1 MGRRKERQIMN
12 HTYELLNREFKI
24 DTKVLD
30 LCEAAE
36 AEVSKEFKKLD
47 DIMAYNQYKVL
58 DAFQKNRLSD
68 MHFRWNTGYGYDDPG
83 RDAIERVYADIF
95 HTDKAL
101 VPHIIITNRAQIAI
115 RQVLTNGT
123 GMNRPFRF

>member
-1 MGRRKERQIMN
+1 MN

-30 LCEAAE
+30 LCEACE

-58 DAFQKNRLSD
+58 HAMQKNRVSV
-68 MHFRWNTGYGYDDPG
+68 WVVTY
-83 RDAIERVYADIF
+83 
-95 HTDKAL
+95 
-101 VPHIIITNRAQIAI
+101 
-115 RQVLTNGT
+115 
-123 GMNRPFRF
+123 

>member
-68 MHFRWNTGYGYDDPG
+68 MHFRWNTGYVTTTQV
-83 RDAIERVYADIF
+83 ETLSKEFMQIF
-95 HTDKAL
+95 ST
-101 VPHIIITNRAQIAI
+101 QI
-115 RQVLTNGT
+115 RLL
-123 GMNRPFRF
+123 